1 MYKSNQFCGSI
12 SFILMLEII
21 QLRGAL
27 IQNELILFMPKL
39 PFDSPKNIRNFWF
52 CHFQERQKR
61 TSRRKDLIKTSIV
74 ENK

>member
-52 CHFQERQKR
+52 SVIF
-61 TSRRKDLIKTSIV
+61 RKDKREHQEGKT
-74 ENK
+74 

>member
-39 PFDSPKNIRNFWF
+39 PFDSPKNKLLVF

>member
-1 MYKSNQFCGSI
+1 MHKSNQFCGSI

-52 CHFQERQKR
+52 SVIF
-61 TSRRKDLIKTSIV
+61 RKDKREHQEGKT
-74 ENK
+74 

>member
-1 MYKSNQFCGSI
+1 MYKSNQFCESI

-52 CHFQERQKR
+52 SVIF
-61 TSRRKDLIKTSIV
+61 RKDKREHQEGKT
-74 ENK
+74 